1 MAQATEPITPG
12 IIEAFFASFLKI
24 LMILMLS
31 GSEMDRMKNTMS
43 KPRRSCLWV
52 YKKKYLELS
61 ELVGENLKVLELLT
75 FWK

>member
-1 MAQATEPITPG
+1 
-12 IIEAFFASFLKI
+12 
-24 LMILMLS
+24 
-31 GSEMDRMKNTMS
+31 MDRMKNTMS

-52 YKKKYLELS
+52 YNKKYLELS